1 MVGFP
6 RKELVAAGAVLV
18 LLILVGAAAW
28 RGETERPDLPSVA
41 EKLAEAGLDDHA
53 RHPKLRIGIH
63 TERRLLGFHENGTY
77 TGFDIEVARFIAAN
91 LGYGDKIEWVPI
103 RNAND
108 RIVLLEQDAVDLV
121 LASFSITDERK
132 KRVRFAG
139 PYLITE
145 QSVLVPAKMS
155 STIRSIQDLRDLAR
169 KVCVAASTTSE
180 SLLNDRQI
188 PVDTRNNSEVCFK
201 GVLDGDYQAMVAGRT
216 ILVGFASQHPE
227 QVKVLDLELG
237 LEDNLGIDRV
247 GIGVSRNNPALQD
260 LVNYFLNKS
269 YLDQQ
274 AGRMTEWQ
282 SAYDRH
288 LAVPHGKQSQP
299 KPDEAPELLD
309 YDAKAP
315 TR

>member
-1 MVGFP
+1 MVAFSQ
-6 RKELVAAGAVLV
+6 KKLIAAGAVLV

-28 RGETERPDLPSVA
+28 RGETEGPKLPSVA

-53 RHPKLRIGIH
+53 RHPVLRIGIH
-63 TERRLLGFHENGTY
+63 TERRLLGFGENGTY
-77 TGFDIEVARFIAAN
+77 TGFDIEVARFIARN
-91 LGYGDKIEWVPI
+91 LGYGDKIQWVPI

-145 QSVLVPAKMS
+145 QSVLVPTRMS
-155 STIRSIQDLRDLAR
+155 RPISSIQDLRNLAR

-180 SLLNDRQI
+180 SLLVDRKLEF
-188 PVDTRNNSEVCFK
+188 DTRNNSEVCFR
-201 GVLDGDYQAMVAGRT
+201 GILDGDYEAMVAGRT
-216 ILVGFASQHPE
+216 ILVGFADQAPGKVE
-227 QVKVLDLELG
+227 VLDLELG

-247 GIGVSRNNPALQD
+247 GIGVSKNNPALQD

-282 SAYDRH
+282 RAYDLY
-288 LAVPHGKQSQP
+288 LAVPHGQQSQP
-299 KPDEAPELLD
+299 KPDETPQLLD

-315 TR
+315 MR

>member
-1 MVGFP
+1 MVGFSQ
-6 RKELVAAGAVLV
+6 KKLVAAGAVLV

-28 RGETERPDLPSVA
+28 RGETETPDLPSVA

-53 RHPKLRIGIH
+53 RHPVLRIGIH
-63 TERRLLGFHENGTY
+63 TERRLLGFQENGVY
-77 TGFDIEVARFIAAN
+77 TGFDIEIARYIAKN
-91 LGYGDKIEWVPI
+91 LGYGDKIEWTPI

-108 RIVLLEQDAVDLV
+108 RILFLEQDTVDLV

-145 QSVLVPAKMS
+145 QSVLVSAKNK
-155 STIRSIQDLRDLAR
+155 TISSIQDLRNLAG

-180 SLLNDRQI
+180 SLLEDRQI
-188 PVDTRNNSEVCFK
+188 RPDARDNSEVCFK
-201 GVLDGDYQAMVAGRT
+201 GILDGKYQAMVAGRT
-216 ILVGFASQHPE
+216 ILVGFASQYPE

-247 GIGVSRNNPALQD
+247 GIGVSKNNPALQD

-269 YLDQQ
+269 YLEQQ
-274 AGRMTEWQ
+274 SGRMTEWQ
-282 SAYDRH
+282 SAYDRY
-288 LAVPHGKQSQP
+288 LAVPHGQQSQP
-299 KPDEAPELLD
+299 KPDEAPQLLD

-315 TR
+315 MR